1 MPGPGPAA
9 RLMILMDED
18 RTWNHKPLAHEI
30 IARAHRAHL
39 AGASAFRGVEGFGAS
54 QLVHTS
60 RILDLSDK
68 LPMMILIID
77 SYDKIEQFLPQLDEL
92 QIGGVITIDDVTVV
106 GPTVP
111 EQIGTQ

>member
-1 MPGPGPAA
+1 MPEPGPAA

-18 RTWNHKPLAHEI
+18 RTWNHKPLVDEI
-30 IARAHRAHL
+30 IRRAHRAGL

-68 LPMMILIID
+68 LPMMVLMID
-77 SYDKIEQFLPQLDEL
+77 SHEKIEQFLPQLDDL
-92 QIGGVITIDDVTVV
+92 DIGGIVTIDDVEIV
-106 GPTVP
+106 GAEVA
-111 EQIGTQ
+111 GAGLR

>member
-1 MPGPGPAA
+1 MPESGPAV

-18 RTWNHKPLAHEI
+18 RTWNHKPLVDEI
-30 IARAHRAHL
+30 IHRAHRAGL

-68 LPMMILIID
+68 LPMMVLMID
-77 SYDKIEQFLPQLDEL
+77 SHDKIEQFLPQLDEL
-92 QIGGVITIDDVTVV
+92 DIGGVITVDDVEIV
-106 GPTVP
+106 GSEVA
-111 EQIGTQ
+111 GTGLR

>member
-1 MPGPGPAA
+1 MPDPGPAA

-18 RTWNHKPLAHEI
+18 RTWNHKPLVDEI
-30 IARAHRAHL
+30 IQRVHRAGL

-68 LPMMILIID
+68 LPIMVLMID
-77 SYDKIEQFLPQLDEL
+77 SHDKIEHFLPQLDEL
-92 QIGGVITIDDVTVV
+92 DIRGGDH
-106 GPTVP
+106 G
-111 EQIGTQ
+111 

>member
-1 MPGPGPAA
+1 MPEPGPAA

-18 RTWNHKPLAHEI
+18 RTWNHKPLVDEI
-30 IARAHRAHL
+30 IHRAHKAGL

-68 LPMMILIID
+68 LPMMVLMVD
-77 SYDKIEQFLPQLDEL
+77 SHERIEQFLPQLEDLE
-92 QIGGVITIDDVTVV
+92 IGGVITVDDVEIV
-106 GPTVP
+106 GSEAT
-111 EQIGTQ
+111 GAGLR

>member
-1 MPGPGPAA
+1 MLEPGPAA

-18 RTWNHKPLAHEI
+18 RTWNHKPLVDEI
-30 IARAHRAHL
+30 IHRAHRAGL

-68 LPMMILIID
+68 LPMMVLMVD
-77 SYDKIEQFLPQLDEL
+77 SHDRIEQFLPELDEL
-92 QIGGVITIDDVTVV
+92 QIGGVITVDDVEIV
-106 GPTVP
+106 GSEVA
-111 EQIGTQ
+111 GAGLR

>member
-1 MPGPGPAA
+1 MTEPGPAA

-18 RTWNHKPLAHEI
+18 RTWNHKPLVDEI
-30 IARAHRAHL
+30 IRRAHRDGV

-68 LPMMILIID
+68 LPIMVLMVD
-77 SYDKIEQFLPQLDEL
+77 RHERIEHFLSQLDEL
-92 QIGGVITIDDVTVV
+92 DIGGVVTIDDVEIV
-106 GPTVP
+106 GPGVAGADP
-111 EQIGTQ
+111 R

>member
-1 MPGPGPAA
+1 MPESGRAA

-18 RTWNHKPLAHEI
+18 RTWNHKPLVDEI
-30 IARAHRAHL
+30 IHRAHRTGL

-68 LPMMILIID
+68 LPMMVLMVD
-77 SYDKIEQFLPQLDEL
+77 SHDKIEDFLAQLDDLE
-92 QIGGVITIDDVTVV
+92 IGGVITVDEVEIV
-106 GPTVP
+106 GSELAGADPR
-111 EQIGTQ
+111 

>member
-1 MPGPGPAA
+1 MPDPGPAA

-18 RTWNHKPLAHEI
+18 RTWNHKPLVDEI
-30 IARAHRAHL
+30 IRRAHDAGL

-68 LPMMILIID
+68 LPMMVLIID
-77 SYDKIEQFLPQLDEL
+77 THERVEQFLPQLAEL
-92 QIGGVITIDDVTVV
+92 EIGGVITVDDVEIV
-106 GPTVP
+106 GHEVA
-111 EQIGTQ
+111 GAGAR